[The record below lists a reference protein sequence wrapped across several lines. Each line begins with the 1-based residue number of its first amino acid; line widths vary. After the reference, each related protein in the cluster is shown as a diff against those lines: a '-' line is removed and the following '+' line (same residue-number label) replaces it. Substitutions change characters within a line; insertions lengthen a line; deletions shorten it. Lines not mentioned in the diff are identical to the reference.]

1 MSETLLDEQVPV
13 CPTCGRRTGRPPM
26 GRRIRRARR
35 RRGLTQAQLADRLG
49 ISAPQVTV
57 WETGYRRPSLK
68 SIYRIAKALDVDVA
82 VLLGID

>member
-1 MSETLLDEQVPV
+1 MTEAFQNDIAPV
-13 CPTCGRRTGRPPM
+13 CPTCGRRTGLPPT

-49 ISAPQVTV
+49 ISASQITV
-57 WETGYRRPSLK
+57 WETGHRRPSLK
-68 SIYRIAKALDVDVA
+68 SFHRIARALDVDVA